1 MAGVLLLGNPLPGAM
16 GAVGLVLIIVGMVFN
31 SILQSRLSGGA
42 EAPQKPPVLSEDA
55 TQGAP

>member
-1 MAGVLLLGNPLPGAM
+1 M